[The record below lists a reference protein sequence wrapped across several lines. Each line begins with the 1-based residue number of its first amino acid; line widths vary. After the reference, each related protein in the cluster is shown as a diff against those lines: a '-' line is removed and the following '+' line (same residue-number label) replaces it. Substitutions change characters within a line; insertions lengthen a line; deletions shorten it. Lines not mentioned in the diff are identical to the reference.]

1 MKLIIE
7 QLLKNDNDMYCEN
20 CGIQLR
26 DGAKF
31 CPNCGTACTFT
42 PEVTSQEPAQA
53 SAPSPENE
61 ITTRVKLFP
70 DGKYRWNYELNLVKN
85 LTIFIDL
92 IKVFGF
98 ILWGMWFIVEF
109 IQIIKRDFVWDE
121 FLINTKM
128 FFWMSVF
135 VFFLCLISYLL
146 VIRINKRYYHLMFI
160 MDEDGVT
167 HCQRANT
174 AKNGQLV
181 AAAAVMMDTD
191 NAAAAVA
198 ASQTLWKTR
207 FPKVRRVKTVRRR
220 QLIKVN
226 EPLTK
231 NRVYVENPE
240 DYEFVLR
247 YITERCPKVK

>member
-1 MKLIIE
+1 
-7 QLLKNDNDMYCEN
+7 MYCEN
-20 CGIQLR
+20 CGAPLN

-31 CPNCGTACTFT
+31 CPNCGTNCTFT
-42 PEVTSQEPAQA
+42 PEVTTQEPAQA

-85 LTIFIDL
+85 LSVFIDL

-98 ILWGMWFIVEF
+98 ILWGIWLIMELV
-109 IQIIKRDFVWDE
+109 QIIKGDFEWDR
-121 FLINTKM
+121 FLIDTKV
-128 FFWMSVF
+128 FFWISVF
-135 VFFLCLISYLL
+135 AFFLCLISYLI

-160 MDEDGVT
+160 MDEESVT
-167 HCQRANT
+167 HYERGDT

-181 AAAAVMMDTD
+181 AAAAVIMDSN
-191 NAAAAVA
+191 NAPAAMA
-198 ASQTLWKTR
+198 ALQTAWESR

-226 EPLTK
+226 GLLTK
-231 NRVYVENPE
+231 NRIYVEDPE

-247 YITERCPKVK
+247 YIIECCPKAKIHAS

>member
-1 MKLIIE
+1 
-7 QLLKNDNDMYCEN
+7 MYCEN
-20 CGIQLR
+20 CGTPLK

-31 CPNCGTACTFT
+31 CPNCGAPCAST
-42 PEVTSQEPAQA
+42 PTVAEQEPTQA
-53 SAPSPENE
+53 SASTPENE
-61 ITTRVKLFP
+61 ITKRVKLCP

-85 LTIFIDL
+85 LSVFIDL

-98 ILWGMWFIVEF
+98 ILWGMWLIVVLV
-109 IQIIKRDFVWDE
+109 QIIKRDFEWDG
-121 FLINTKM
+121 FLVNTKM

-135 VFFLCLISYLL
+135 AFFMCLVSYLL

-160 MDEDGVT
+160 MDEEGVT
-167 HCQRANT
+167 HYERGDT

-181 AAAAVMMDTD
+181 AAAAVIMDSN
-191 NAAAAVA
+191 NAPAAMA
-198 ASQTLWKTR
+198 ALQTMWKSR
-207 FPKVRRVKTVRRR
+207 FTKVRRVKTVRRR

-226 EPLTK
+226 ELLTK
-231 NRVYVENPE
+231 NRIYVENPE

>member
-1 MKLIIE
+1 
-7 QLLKNDNDMYCEN
+7 MYCEN
-20 CGIQLR
+20 CGAPLN

-31 CPNCGTACTFT
+31 CPNCGAPCAST
-42 PEVTSQEPAQA
+42 PTVAEQEPAQA
-53 SAPSPENE
+53 SASTPENE

-85 LTIFIDL
+85 LSVFIDL

-98 ILWGMWFIVEF
+98 ILLGMWLITEF
-109 IQIIKRDFVWDE
+109 VQIIKGDFEWDG
-121 FLINTKM
+121 FLVNTKM

-135 VFFLCLISYLL
+135 MFFLCLISYLI
-146 VIRINKRYYHLMFI
+146 VIRINKRYYHLMFV

-167 HCQRANT
+167 HCQRAET
-174 AKNGQLV
+174 AKKGQRI
-181 AAAAVMMDTD
+181 AAAAVIMDTD

-198 ASQTLWKTR
+198 ALQTMWKSR
-207 FPKVRRVKTVRRR
+207 FPKVRHVKTVRRR

-226 EPLTK
+226 EILTH
-231 NRVYVENPE
+231 NRIYVEDPE

-247 YITERCPKVK
+247 YITEHCPKAK